1 LVGWR
6 TVAGSKIHDASGDSP
21 REYQTMAELAF
32 RRLRDAVMQGTL
44 QPGDRVPQEQVAA
57 ELGISRM
64 PLREALRRLE
74 ERGFVTI
81 RPHRGAYVTPLS
93 VRHMNELY
101 VARTLLESANAGE
114 AARRMQDAT
123 LRELRELLDGARDAL
138 KAADGLT
145 LADLNRR
152 FHLVGHKASG
162 NEVMLNLISDLSI
175 HCQRYRLMH
184 ASLSQRAATAL
195 DEHEK
200 ILDAWTRRDSDAAR
214 RWTAVNLRNSRAA
227 LAASLGWSDEDAQGE
242 TDELEGLV
250 WIGAGDPP
258 AS

>member
-1 LVGWR
+1 M
-6 TVAGSKIHDASGDSP
+6 TGSKIHDESG
-21 REYQTMAELAF
+21 QTPGPYRTMTELAF
-32 RRLRDAVMQGTL
+32 RHLRDSVMQGTL
-44 QPGDRVPQEQVAA
+44 QPGDRVPQELVAA

-81 RPHRGAYVTPLS
+81 RPHRGAFVTPLS
-93 VRHMNELY
+93 LRHMNELY

-114 AARRMQDAT
+114 AALRMQEPT
-123 LRELRELLDGARDAL
+123 LRELREVLDGADAAL
-138 KAADGLT
+138 DRGDGLA
-145 LADLNRR
+145 LAGLNRT

-162 NEVMLNLISDLSI
+162 NDVMVGLISDLSI

-184 ASLSQRAATAL
+184 ASLSDRAATAL

-200 ILDAWTRRDSDAAR
+200 ILDAWERRDAEDAR

-227 LAASLGWSDEDAQGE
+227 LSESLGWTEEEKASHEPLEDLG
-242 TDELEGLV
+242 GLM
-250 WIGAGDPP
+250 WIGPAPPP
-258 AS
+258 AR